1 MNLDEVDLNLLLLFQ
16 RLMQERHVSKV
27 AEQMNMSQ
35 PGVSNALAKLRRRLH
50 DPLFVRGPGGVVPT
64 PFALR
69 LSEPVDQALAI
80 LHDAFNPATGFD
92 PMRVTRTITIG
103 MTDIGE
109 VVFLPALVERLSRE
123 APGIALNTVR
133 DTSVNLSNEMA
144 EGRVDLAIG
153 LLPQLKGGFY
163 QRRLFDQGYVCLFRR
178 GHALDDAPLTLAA
191 WREAEHLVVVS
202 AGTGHGQ
209 VEDWLKQ
216 RGVQRRVRL
225 TVPHFMSVGYILQ
238 RTDLIATV
246 PERLALQLAA
256 PFSLS
261 LRALPATLPAAP
273 IHLFWHARVQQDE
286 GNRWLRGMVI
296 DLFADSATRT
306 RGTKTARTKQM
317 PSPSA

>member
-1 MNLDEVDLNLLLLFQ
+1 MNLSEVDLNLLLLFQ
-16 RLMQERHVSKV
+16 RLMQERRVSSV

-35 PGVSNALAKLRRRLH
+35 PGVSNALAKLRRKLG

-69 LSEPVDQALAI
+69 LAEPVTEALAI
-80 LHDAFNPATGFD
+80 LHAALNPETGFD
-92 PMRVTRTITIG
+92 PLRVTRTITIG

-109 VVFLPALVERLSRE
+109 VVFLPAIVERLSRE

-133 DTSVNLSNEMA
+133 DTSVNLSKEMA

-163 QRRLFDQGYVCLFRR
+163 QRRLFDQRYVCLFRR
-178 GHALDDAPLTLAA
+178 GHVLEDAPLTLAA

-209 VEDWLKQ
+209 VDDWLKR

-246 PERLALQLAA
+246 PERLAMQLAA

-273 IHLFWHARVQQDE
+273 IHLFWHTRVQRDE
-286 GNRWLRGMVI
+286 GNRWLRGVVI
-296 DLFADSATRT
+296 DLFADSAMQTRKAKSV
-306 RGTKTARTKQM
+306 RKN
-317 PSPSA
+317 S

>member
-1 MNLDEVDLNLLLLFQ
+1 MNLGEVDLNLLLLFQ
-16 RLMQERHVSKV
+16 RLMQERRVSTV

-35 PGVSNALAKLRRRLH
+35 PGVSNALAKLRRRLG

-69 LSEPVDQALAI
+69 LAEPVNQALAI
-80 LHDAFNPATGFD
+80 LHDALNPATGFD
-92 PMRVTRTITIG
+92 PQRVTRTMTIG

-133 DTSVNLSNEMA
+133 DTSVNLSGEMA

-163 QRRLFDQGYVCLFRR
+163 QRRLFDQRYVCLFRR

-261 LRALPATLPAAP
+261 LCALPATLPAAP
-273 IHLFWHARVQQDE
+273 IHLLWHARVQQDE
-286 GNRWLRGMVI
+286 GNRWLRAMVI
-296 DLFADSATRT
+296 DLFADA
-306 RGTKTARTKQM
+306 GKQTKKK
-317 PSPSA
+317 S

>member
-1 MNLDEVDLNLLLLFQ
+1 MNLSDVDLNLLLLFQ
-16 RLMQERHVSKV
+16 RLMQERRVSTV

-35 PGVSNALAKLRRRLH
+35 PGVSNALAKLRRRLG

-69 LSEPVDQALAI
+69 LAEPVSQALSI
-80 LHDAFNPATGFD
+80 LHTALNPETGFD
-92 PMRVTRTITIG
+92 PLLATRTITIG

-109 VVFLPALVERLSRE
+109 VVFLPALVERLARE

-133 DTSVNLSNEMA
+133 NTSVNLSNEMA

-163 QRRLFDQGYVCLFRR
+163 QRRLFGQRYVCLFRR
-178 GHALDDAPLTLAA
+178 GHALEDGPLTLAA

-209 VEDWLKQ
+209 VDDWLKQ
-216 RGVQRRVRL
+216 RGVERRVRL

-246 PERLALQLAA
+246 PEHLALQLAA

-261 LRALPATLPAAP
+261 MRALPATLPAAP

-286 GNRWLRGMVI
+286 GNRWLREMVI
-296 DLFADSATRT
+296 DLFADSAAQA
-306 RGTKTARTKQM
+306 RGSKPVKNR
-317 PSPSA
+317 S

>member
-1 MNLDEVDLNLLLLFQ
+1 MELSEVDLNLLLLFQ
-16 RLMQERHVSKV
+16 RLMQERRVATV

-35 PGVSNALAKLRRRLH
+35 PGVSNALAKLRRLLG
-50 DPLFVRGPGGVVPT
+50 DPLFVRAPGGVVPT
-64 PFALR
+64 PFAIR
-69 LSEPVDQALAI
+69 LAEPVSHALST
-80 LHDAFNPATGFD
+80 LHAALNPQTGFD
-92 PMRVTRTITIG
+92 ALRVTRKVTIG

-133 DTSVNLSNEMA
+133 DTSINLGNEMA
-144 EGRVDLAIG
+144 EGRVDVAIG

-163 QRRLFDQGYVCLFRR
+163 QRRLFDQRYVCLFRH
-178 GHALDDAPLTLAA
+178 GHALEDAPLTLAA
-191 WREAEHLVVVS
+191 WRKAEHLVVVS

-209 VEDWLKQ
+209 VDDWLKR

-261 LRALPATLPAAP
+261 LRALPSTLPEAP
-273 IHLFWHARVQQDE
+273 IHLLWHARVHQDE
-286 GNRWLRGMVI
+286 GNRWLRNVVI
-296 DLFADSATRT
+296 DLFADSATPAR
-306 RGTKTARTKQM
+306 RTK
-317 PSPSA
+317 SV